1 MPANSIATATTSIRA
16 TPREVWQALVNP
28 SALKQYMFGADVAS
42 DWKEGSTITWKGEM
56 NGKKY
61 EDRGVVLQAVPERTL
76 QYVHFG
82 PAPSDPYQSSNF
94 HTVTI
99 TLDGDGDETAVLLSQ
114 NNNSSEAARAE
125 SQKNW
130 ETMLNGLKLYVEH

>member
-1 MPANSIATATTSIRA
+1 
-16 TPREVWQALVNP
+16 
-28 SALKQYMFGADVAS
+28 MFGAEVAS
-42 DWKEGSTITWKGEM
+42 DWQEGSVITWTGEM

-61 EDRGVVLQAVPERTL
+61 QDRGVVLQAVPERTL

-82 PAPSDPYQSSNF
+82 PAPSDPYQSASF

-99 TLDGDGDETAVLLSQ
+99 TLDGNGDETAVLLSQ
-114 NNNSSEAARAE
+114 NNNSNEAAREE